1 MTFKAILT
9 VALKEKL
16 NKESLLRGKDDM
28 WRVKEVLLGRMTFI
42 ETKKRAE
49 NIKRPMKRKNAK
61 RERRRRRRRATFW

>member
-28 WRVKEVLLGRMTFI
+28 WRVKRSAFGKDDIYRDQEKG
-42 ETKKRAE
+42 
-49 NIKRPMKRKNAK
+49 
-61 RERRRRRRRATFW
+61 